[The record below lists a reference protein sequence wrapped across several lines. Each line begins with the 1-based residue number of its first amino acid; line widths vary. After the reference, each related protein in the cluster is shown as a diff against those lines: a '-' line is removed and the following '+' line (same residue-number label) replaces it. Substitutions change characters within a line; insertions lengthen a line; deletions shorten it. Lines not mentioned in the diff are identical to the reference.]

1 MGAMYEELRRNQ
13 EMDSSSIIHSKQ
25 HYQQQNSGLLMRYNS
40 APTSLFT
47 NLIDNNAQNF
57 INNEE
62 SFTNESYLPS
72 TSSEMDTM
80 LSKLISSNNGW
91 NNSEENL
98 QEFDVKPVKQE
109 IGESVAQ
116 QNGNYSYGG
125 SELIY
130 QGFSN
135 GSGNGF
141 YGSFGGVNNME
152 SDDSTQSKIGVR
164 NCSNLIRQKSSPA
177 EFFSNENGFAT
188 LTLREVESFKA
199 NGISN
204 GTLNFSSRPSTCLKR
219 MPQIAEN
226 GIQSLESNCDQTIN
240 LVNENGSSK
249 FTNEF
254 WDNSAFNAHKTENE
268 DEIMFSTTNGL
279 DSQEADFGY
288 QNLGLTHHL
297 SLPSSST
304 KMTSMEKFLQV
315 QGSVPCKIRAKRGFA
330 THPRSI
336 AERVRRTRISDRI
349 KKLQGLFPKSD
360 KQTSTADM
368 LDLAVEYI
376 KDLQEQVQ
384 ILTDCKEKC
393 KCASHEKKHCKPC
406 S

>member
-1 MGAMYEELRRNQ
+1 
-13 EMDSSSIIHSKQ
+13 MDSVNIIHSKHYHQQ
-25 HYQQQNSGLLMRYNS
+25 HNSGLLMRYNS
-40 APTSLFT
+40 APTSLLT
-47 NLIDNNAQNF
+47 SLIDNNTQSYL
-57 INNEE
+57 NNEE
-62 SFTNESYLPS
+62 SFTSESS
-72 TSSEMDTM
+72 SSEMDTM

-91 NNSEENL
+91 NNSEEPL

-109 IGESVAQ
+109 IGESVP
-116 QNGNYSYGG
+116 QNGDYSYGG

-135 GSGNGF
+135 GSSNGF
-141 YGSFGGVNNME
+141 YGSFDGVN
-152 SDDSTQSKIGVR
+152 SKIGVR
-164 NCSNLIRQKSSPA
+164 NSSSNLIRQKSSPA
-177 EFFSNENGFAT
+177 GFFSNENVEGLA
-188 LTLREVESFKA
+188 TLRELGSFKA
-199 NGISN
+199 NEVSN

-226 GIQSLESNCDQTIN
+226 GIQTIEANCDQTTN
-240 LVNENGSSK
+240 LVNENGNSK
-249 FTNEF
+249 YHIPSFTNEF
-254 WDNSAFNAHKTENE
+254 WDNSTFNAQKTEIE
-268 DEIMFSTTNGL
+268 DEIMFSTSNGL
-279 DSQEADFGY
+279 ESQEADFCY

-304 KMTSMEKFLQV
+304 KISSSMEKFLQV

-336 AERVRRTRISDRI
+336 AERVRRTRISERI
-349 KKLQGLFPKSD
+349 KKLESLFPKSD

-384 ILTDCKEKC
+384 ILTVRKEKC
-393 KCASHEKKHCKPC
+393 KCTSHAKQHSRQC

>member
-1 MGAMYEELRRNQ
+1 MLLSIKIKSNQ
-13 EMDSSSIIHSKQ
+13 IVWLILVLWIF
-25 HYQQQNSGLLMRYNS
+25 LL
-40 APTSLFT
+40 
-47 NLIDNNAQNF
+47 I
-57 INNEE
+57 E
-62 SFTNESYLPS
+62 
-72 TSSEMDTM
+72 
-80 LSKLISSNNGW
+80 
-91 NNSEENL
+91 
-98 QEFDVKPVKQE
+98 
-109 IGESVAQ
+109 
-116 QNGNYSYGG
+116 
-125 SELIY
+125 
-130 QGFSN
+130 
-135 GSGNGF
+135 
-141 YGSFGGVNNME
+141 
-152 SDDSTQSKIGVR
+152 
-164 NCSNLIRQKSSPA
+164 
-177 EFFSNENGFAT
+177 GFAT

-336 AERVRRTRISDRI
+336 AERV
-349 KKLQGLFPKSD
+349 KF
-360 KQTSTADM
+360 
-368 LDLAVEYI
+368 YY
-376 KDLQEQVQ
+376 
-384 ILTDCKEKC
+384 
-393 KCASHEKKHCKPC
+393 
-406 S
+406 

>member
-1 MGAMYEELRRNQ
+1 MSVMYEEIRRNQ
-13 EMDSSSIIHSKQ
+13 EIDSKQ
-25 HYQQQNSGLLMRYNS
+25 HYHQQNNS
-40 APTSLFT
+40 TLSTPLFT
-47 NLIDNNAQNF
+47 NLIDNTSNHHHGY

-62 SFTNESYLPS
+62 SFTTENYLPS

-80 LSKLISSNNGW
+80 LSKLMSSNNGW
-91 NNSEENL
+91 NNCEEPL
-98 QEFDVKPVKQE
+98 EEFDVKNVKKE
-109 IGESVAQ
+109 VGESVG
-116 QNGNYSYGG
+116 QNGDYSYGG

-130 QGFSN
+130 QGFSS

-141 YGSFGGVNNME
+141 YGSFGGGNFR
-152 SDDSTQSKIGVR
+152 DSEDCAQAKMGVR
-164 NCSNLIRQKSSPA
+164 SCNNLVRQKSSPA
-177 EFFSNENGFAT
+177 GFFSHENGLT
-188 LTLREVESFKA
+188 TLREDT
-199 NGISN
+199 NGHETPH
-204 GTLNFSSRPSTCLKR
+204 GTLNFSSMPSTCLKR

-226 GIQSLESNCDQTIN
+226 RIQSLEA
-240 LVNENGSSK
+240 NGDSK
-249 FTNEF
+249 TQHMPSFTNEF
-254 WDNSAFNAHKTENE
+254 WDNSSFNAQKTETE
-268 DEIMFSTTNGL
+268 DEIMFSTSNGL
-279 DSQEADFGY
+279 ESHEADFCY

-304 KMTSMEKFLQV
+304 KITSSIEKFLQI
-315 QGSVPCKIRAKRGFA
+315 QDSVPCKIRAKRGFA

-393 KCASHEKKHCKPC
+393 KCASHEKQHSRHC

>member
-40 APTSLFT
+40 APTSFLT
-47 NLIDNNAQNF
+47 SLIDNNVDNNAQNY

-80 LSKLISSNNGW
+80 LCKLISTNNGW

-141 YGSFGGVNNME
+141 YGSFGGVDTME
-152 SDDSTQSKIGVR
+152 SDDSSQSKIGVR

-177 EFFSNENGFAT
+177 EFFSNENGMNFFLFA
-188 LTLREVESFKA
+188 
-199 NGISN
+199 
-204 GTLNFSSRPSTCLKR
+204 NFYR
-219 MPQIAEN
+219 
-226 GIQSLESNCDQTIN
+226 
-240 LVNENGSSK
+240 
-249 FTNEF
+249 F
-254 WDNSAFNAHKTENE
+254 
-268 DEIMFSTTNGL
+268 
-279 DSQEADFGY
+279 
-288 QNLGLTHHL
+288 
-297 SLPSSST
+297 
-304 KMTSMEKFLQV
+304 
-315 QGSVPCKIRAKRGFA
+315 
-330 THPRSI
+330 
-336 AERVRRTRISDRI
+336 
-349 KKLQGLFPKSD
+349 
-360 KQTSTADM
+360 
-368 LDLAVEYI
+368 
-376 KDLQEQVQ
+376 
-384 ILTDCKEKC
+384 
-393 KCASHEKKHCKPC
+393 
-406 S
+406 